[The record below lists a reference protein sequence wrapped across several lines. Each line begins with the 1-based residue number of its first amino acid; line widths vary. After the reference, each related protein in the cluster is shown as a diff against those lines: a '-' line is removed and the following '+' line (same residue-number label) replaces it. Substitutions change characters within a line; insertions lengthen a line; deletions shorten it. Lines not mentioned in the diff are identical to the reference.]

1 MAVSPTY
8 PGVYID
14 ELPSAVRTI
23 IGVPTAVAAFVGPA
37 LRGSVDKAGHITS
50 FADFERIYGGLSGT
64 SLMSYAVF
72 HYYLMG
78 GAEAE
83 IVRVASK
90 TAPATVDL
98 GNGVKLDVKPPGKEG
113 NQVRARVDLP
123 NAADPTVYSIV
134 IHPGSGANEAIA
146 NIKAG
151 ADANAPES
159 LQSKLAG
166 SQHVELAEDAVTD
179 QAPAASPAVAGGADP
194 FADPPAGQPA
204 PFIQASGGVDG
215 AVWATLDLGGSVK
228 LAAKYP
234 GAWGSSLRARV
245 DYDTRQADP
254 TDGGELY
261 NLTVRDMG
269 TGAEETFRNIV
280 ASAASPHRLD
290 KALDSSQLI
299 TPAKDTDLTKRPKA
313 NKSVPDGQDPFQP
326 EPAAPAGGGGAA
338 APAGGG
344 GAAAPA
350 APDPAQMRFTQAV
363 GGTDGDPPGESDF
376 AGSEKDK
383 TGIYALLDTDIFNI
397 LCIPPIDRDAVWG
410 GVLSQALQLCVRR
423 RAMLIVDPPA
433 DWQTVDD
440 AVAGARRSA
449 KALPISGPDTANAVV
464 YFPRITLLD
473 ANGQS
478 ATWPPCGAIA
488 GVWARTDG
496 QRNVA
501 KAPAG
506 IDASLNGVTGLAVRL
521 TDLENGRLNPLGVNC
536 LRTFPVV
543 GSVVWGARTLRGAD
557 LLADQWKYLP
567 VRRTALFIEESL
579 YRGTQ
584 WVVFEPN
591 DEPLWAAIRLNVGAF
606 MNSLFRQGMFQ
617 GRTPQE
623 AYLVKCD
630 KDNNP
635 QNDIDK
641 GIVNILVGFLP
652 LKPAEF
658 VLIHIQQLA
667 GQIQV

>member
-23 IGVPTAVAAFVGPA
+23 IGVPTAVTAFVGPA
-37 LRGSVDKAGHITS
+37 LRGPVDKARHITS

-90 TAPATVDL
+90 TTPATLDL
-98 GNGVKLDVKPPGKEG
+98 GSGVKLTVKPPGRQG
-113 NQVRARVDLP
+113 NQVRARVDHP
-123 NAADPTVYSIV
+123 DAADPTVYSIV
-134 IHPGSGANEAIA
+134 VHPASGPNETIA

-166 SQHVELAEDAVTD
+166 SQHAELAGGAATD
-179 QAPAASPAVAGGADP
+179 RAPAASPAVAGGADP
-194 FADPPAGQPA
+194 FADPPAGQQA
-204 PFIQASGGVDG
+204 PFFQASGGVDG
-215 AVWATLDLGGSVK
+215 AAQATLDLGGGVK

-245 DYDTRQADP
+245 DFNTRPADP
-254 TDGGELY
+254 ADGGELY

-269 TGAEETFRNIV
+269 TGAEESFRNIV
-280 ASAASPHRLD
+280 AGAASPHRLD
-290 KALDSSQLI
+290 KALDSSQLV
-299 TPAKDTDLTKRPKA
+299 TAAKDTDLAKRPVA

-326 EPAAPAGGGGAA
+326 EPPAPAGGGAA
-338 APAGGG
+338 AP
-344 GAAAPA
+344 
-350 APDPAQMRFTQAV
+350 PDPAKLRFTQAS
-363 GGTDGDPPGESDF
+363 GGANGDPPGEPAF
-376 AGSEKDK
+376 AGSEKVK

-397 LCIPPIDRDAVWG
+397 LCMPPIDRDAVWT
-410 GVLSQALQLCVRR
+410 GVLAQALQLCVRR
-423 RAMLIVDPPA
+423 RAMLIVDSPA
-433 DWQTVDD
+433 NWQTVDD
-440 AVAGARRSA
+440 AVAGASGDA
-449 KALPISGPDTANAVV
+449 TKVLPISGTDTANAAV
-464 YFPRITLLD
+464 YFPRITLPD

-506 IDASLNGVTGLAVRL
+506 IDASLNGVTSLVVKL

-543 GSVVWGARTLRGAD
+543 GSIVWGARTLRGAD

-635 QNDIDK
+635 QNDVDR
-641 GIVNILVGFLP
+641 GIVNILVGFAP

-667 GQIQV
+667 GQLQV

>member
-37 LRGSVDKAGHITS
+37 LRGPPDKARHITS

-78 GAEAE
+78 GTEAE

-90 TAPATVDL
+90 TAPATLDL
-98 GNGVKLDVKPPGKEG
+98 GSGVKLNVKPPGKAG
-113 NQVRARVDLP
+113 NQVRARVDHP

-134 IHPGSGANEAIA
+134 VHPGSGPNETIA
-146 NIKAG
+146 DIKAG

-166 SQHVELAEDAVTD
+166 SQHVELAGGAATD

-204 PFIQASGGVDG
+204 PFFQASGGVDG
-215 AVWATLDLGGSVK
+215 AAQATLDLGGSVK

-245 DYDTRQADP
+245 DYNTRPADP
-254 TDGGELY
+254 ADGGELY
-261 NLTVRDMG
+261 NLTVRDVG
-269 TGAEETFRNIV
+269 TGAEESFRNIV

-290 KALDSSQLI
+290 KALDSSQLV
-299 TPAKDTDLTKRPKA
+299 TAATDTDLAKRPVA
-313 NKSVPDGQDPFQP
+313 NKAVPDGQDPFQP
-326 EPAAPAGGGGAA
+326 EPPAPAGPGPAAPPAGGGAA
-338 APAGGG
+338 AP
-344 GAAAPA
+344 
-350 APDPAQMRFTQAV
+350 PDPAKLRFTQAA
-363 GGTDGDPPGESDF
+363 GGASGDPPGESAF
-376 AGSEKDK
+376 TGSEKDK
-383 TGIYALLDTDIFNI
+383 SGIYALLDTDIFNI
-397 LCIPPIDRDAVWG
+397 LCIPPIDRDAVWK
-410 GVLSQALQLCVRR
+410 GVLPQALQLCVRR
-423 RAMLIVDPPA
+423 RAMLIVDSPA
-433 DWQTVDD
+433 NWQTVDD
-440 AVAGARRSA
+440 AVAGASGDA
-449 KALPISGPDTANAVV
+449 TKVLPISGTDTANAAV
-464 YFPRITLLD
+464 YFPRITLPD

-506 IDASLNGVTGLAVRL
+506 IDASLNGVTSLVVKL

-635 QNDIDK
+635 QNDIDR
-641 GIVNILVGFLP
+641 GIVNILVGFAP

-667 GQIQV
+667 GQLQV